1 MTDSGVILSA
11 RGLCKDFRGFRA
23 VNDVSIDISEGTIHA
38 LIGPN
43 GAGKTTVFNLLS
55 GFLTPSAGDIVY
67 RGRHITHMDPATI
80 AALGIVRSFQISSIF
95 PHLSVLDNVK
105 VALQAHTDL
114 PKRFWVSE
122 RATSKFDGPARELL
136 DSVGLGEYADGLAVH
151 LSYGRKRSLELA
163 ISMALDPAVL
173 LLDEPMAGMG
183 AEDIENMTELVRRF
197 ARGRTVVLVEHNLS
211 VVSALSDRITVLQRG
226 SVLTEG
232 TYAEVRSNPQ
242 VIDAYL
248 GGQHD

>member
-1 MTDSGVILSA
+1 M
-11 RGLCKDFRGFRA
+11 DFRGFRA
-23 VNDVSIDISEGTIHA
+23 VNDVNIDVSEGTIHA

-55 GFLTPSAGDIVY
+55 GFLRPTAGDIVF
-67 RGRHITHMDPATI
+67 RGRHITGMEPAAI
-80 AALGIVRSFQISSIF
+80 ARLGIVRSFQISSIF
-95 PHLSVLDNVK
+95 PHLTVLDNVK
-105 VALQAHTDL
+105 VALQSKSDL
-114 PKRFWVSE
+114 PKRFWVPES
-122 RATSKFDGPARELL
+122 ATSRFDAPALELL
-136 DSVGLGEYADGLAVH
+136 AEVSLERYADTLAVH
-151 LSYGRKRSLELA
+151 LSYGRKRALELA
-163 ISMALDPAVL
+163 ISMALKPEVL

-183 AEDIENMTELVRRF
+183 AEDVERMTELVRRF
-197 ARGRTVVLVEHNLS
+197 AAGRTVVLVEHNLS

-232 TYAEVRSNPQ
+232 TYDEVRANPQ

>member
-1 MTDSGVILSA
+1 MAEPRVVLSA
-11 RGLCKDFRGFRA
+11 KGLCKDFRGFRA
-23 VNDVSIDISEGTIHA
+23 VNDVSIDIREGTIHA

-55 GFLTPSAGDIVY
+55 GFLVPSAGDIVY
-67 RGRHITHMDPATI
+67 RGRHITRMDPALI
-80 AALGIVRSFQISSIF
+80 ARLGIVRSFQISSIF

-105 VALQAHTDL
+105 VALQSKTEL

-122 RATSKFDGPARELL
+122 STTSRFDARALELL
-136 DSVGLGEYADGLAVH
+136 EAVGLTPYAYGLAVH
-151 LSYGRKRSLELA
+151 LSYGRKRALELA
-163 ISMALDPAVL
+163 ISMALDPTVL

-183 AEDIENMTELVRRF
+183 AEDVEGMTELVRRF
-197 ARGRTVVLVEHNLS
+197 AKGRTVLLVEHNLS

-232 TYAEVRSNPQ
+232 TYEEVRSDPR

-248 GGQHD
+248 GGQQD

>member
-1 MTDSGVILSA
+1 MAEPGVVLSA
-11 RGLCKDFRGFRA
+11 KGLCKEFRGFRA
-23 VNDVSIDISEGTIHA
+23 VNNVNIDVREGTIHA

-55 GFLTPSAGDIVY
+55 GFLTPTAGDIIY
-67 RGRHITHMDPATI
+67 RGRQITRMAPSAI
-80 AALGIVRSFQISSIF
+80 AKLGIVRSFQISSIF

-105 VALQAHTDL
+105 VALQAQTDL

-122 RATSKFDGPARELL
+122 RSTSRFDARAYELL
-136 DSVGLGEYADGLAVH
+136 EAVGLRPYADDLAVH
-151 LSYGRKRSLELA
+151 LSYGRKRALELA
-163 ISMALDPAVL
+163 ISMALEPSVL

-183 AEDIENMTELVRRF
+183 AEDVERMTELVRRF
-197 ARGRTVVLVEHNLS
+197 AAGRTVVLVEHNLS

-226 SVLTEG
+226 SVLVEG
-232 TYAEVRSNPQ
+232 TYDEVRSNPQ

-248 GGQHD
+248 GGQQD